1 MIDIAWRA
9 GGCRCDAGRVLEDV
23 RVNDRLTIPAA
34 ELAWRFSRSSG
45 PGGQGVNTTD
55 SRVELSW
62 DVAGSPLLPP
72 TLKERALS
80 RLGARL
86 VQGVLT
92 VTASEHR
99 SQLRYREA
107 AADRLASL
115 VASAIAPPPRSRRP
129 TRPTKGSVERRIAD
143 KKRRGETKRNRRSY
157 PGE

>member
-1 MIDIAWRA
+1 ML
-9 GGCRCDAGRVLEDV
+9 GGVLEDV
-23 RVNDRLTIPAA
+23 RVNERLTIPAA
-34 ELAWRFSRSSG
+34 ELAWRFSRSGG

-62 DVAGSPLLPP
+62 DLLGSQLLP
-72 TLKERALS
+72 TAWKERAVE

-99 SQLRYREA
+99 SQLRNREA
-107 AADRLASL
+107 AAARLGGL
-115 VASAIAPPPRSRRP
+115 VASAIAPPPRVRRA
-129 TRPTKGSVERRIAD
+129 TRPSKGSVERRIAE

-157 PGE
+157 PSD

>member
-1 MIDIAWRA
+1 ML
-9 GGCRCDAGRVLEDV
+9 GGVVDDV

-62 DVAGSPLLPP
+62 DLAGSALLPP
-72 TLKERALS
+72 MLKERAAE

-99 SQLRYREA
+99 SQLRNREA
-107 AADRLASL
+107 AAARLAGL
-115 VASAIAPPPRSRRP
+115 VASAIAAPPRVRRA
-129 TRPTKGSVERRIAD
+129 TRPSKGSVERRIAE

-157 PGE
+157 PD